1 MNVSCKLYDFKAED
15 IINEADERNELTQTL
30 QRIFSI
36 KLFGIDKKGDTYCIW
51 INDFK
56 PFFYIKLPSTTK
68 WKQEHTIKNF
78 IDFLEIKC
86 GDRLS
91 YNVVQKKKLYQTW

>member
-1 MNVSCKLYDFKAED
+1 MNISCKLYDFKAED
-15 IINEADERNELTQTL
+15 TLNKTDDDSASDEERVTRT
-30 QRIFSI
+30 FSI
-36 KLFGIDKKGDTYCIW
+36 KLFGIDKKGDTHCIW

-78 IDFLEIKC
+78 VDFLEIKC
-86 GDRLS
+86 GDTIS
-91 YNVVQKKKLYQTW
+91 YNVVQKKKIIRI

>member
-1 MNVSCKLYDFKAED
+1 MDISCKLYDFKAED
-15 IINEADERNELTQTL
+15 IFDGNDSDSNSDEERAT
-30 QRIFSI
+30 RAFSI

-78 IDFLEIKC
+78 VDFLEIKC
-86 GDRLS
+86 GDSLS
-91 YNVVQKKKLYQTW
+91 YNIVQKKKLHF